1 MLINGQD
8 EIKPRYL
15 FQIYPTN
22 VNETMYDKF
31 GRIKPEFLS
40 YAIIDENGA

>member
-1 MLINGQD
+1 MEVENGI

-22 VNETMYDKF
+22 VSDNMYDQF

-40 YAIIDENGA
+40 YAAIDENGR